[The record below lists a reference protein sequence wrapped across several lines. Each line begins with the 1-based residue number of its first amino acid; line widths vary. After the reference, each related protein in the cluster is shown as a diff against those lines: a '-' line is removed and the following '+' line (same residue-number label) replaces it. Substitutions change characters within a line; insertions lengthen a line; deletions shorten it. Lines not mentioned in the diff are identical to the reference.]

1 MYMFFSHPGEPLY
14 TPGGPLAQFEK
25 WGVRFEE
32 CSVPFGVILDL
43 LCGGGWG
50 GAGLVGKLMD
60 LSEKLKKSLHL
71 FSRRL
76 HV

>member
-43 LCGGGWG
+43 LWGG